1 MKLSLQWL
9 KDYVDTDK
17 NVDEIADILTN
28 AGLEVEELGKFS
40 SLKSDLNGVVVG
52 KVLSVAQ
59 HPNADKL
66 KVTKVDVG
74 AEEPLDIV
82 CGAPNVA
89 EGQKVPIA
97 TIGTQLEF
105 EDGQKIKI
113 KAGKIR
119 GEVSKG
125 MICAEDELGIGTNHD
140 GIMVLPA
147 DSAIGS
153 PFKDQ
158 LDVYTDDIIEV
169 GLTPNRVDAACHEGA
184 ARDIATVLSKEL
196 KSSEY
201 GDLEVATSNESY
213 SIKIDAPDKCPRYSA
228 LVIKGIEV
236 KDSPEWLQN
245 RLKVIG
251 IQPKNNIV
259 DITNYVMHDIGHPL
273 HAFDLSEISGN
284 QIVVRDAQE
293 GEVFVTLDEK
303 ERTLTGDELM
313 ICNANEPMAIAGVL
327 GGLKSG
333 ISAETKDILIESAYF
348 NPSTVRK
355 SAKHHQIHTDAS
367 FRFER
372 GVDPNNTIRALK
384 LAAKLITET
393 AGGTIDKAAL
403 DAYPKPI
410 ANQEI
415 RLTYAYLKTLS
426 GLDLN
431 PDLVKKHFK
440 ALGIQIVSETEES
453 LLLSIPTNKP
463 DVTRP
468 CDLVE
473 EIMRIEGYNSVPFV
487 KKMKSSLPT
496 NVYGKSE
503 KIKNRIVQTLNG
515 LGFHQM
521 KSNPLKTKANDS
533 DVEIANPLSQESN
546 ALRDSLLISGLPVL
560 TYNANRQQK
569 NLKFFETGNE
579 YTISQEG
586 VVQKTKLVLW
596 AMGQQVSED
605 TWYQKSKETDLYFL
619 SGVANQLWQ
628 VLGLSG
634 ITSRPIQDD
643 DVFEYGLA
651 FELANKTLGKVGL
664 VNQDLLSANDIKSP
678 VFAADVDLA
687 MLMEA
692 SSFGQVKFK
701 PLSKF
706 PFVTRDVSFLL
717 SNNIKYA
724 EVEQCIRS
732 LKLKMLTEITCF
744 DVYKGKNESDLVSY
758 AIRLKFENPDKT
770 LKDKQ
775 VDYFIGE
782 IIKGLESLGCQIR
795 K

>member
-17 NVDEIADILTN
+17 DVNEIADILTN

-89 EGQKVPIA
+89 EGQMVPIA
-97 TIGTQLEF
+97 TVGTQLEF
-105 EDGQKIKI
+105 EDGRKTKIKPT
-113 KAGKIR
+113 KVR

-140 GIMVLPA
+140 GIMVLSA
-147 DSAIGS
+147 DSVIGS
-153 PFKDQ
+153 PFRDQ

-196 KSSEY
+196 KSSQY

-213 SIKIDAPDKCPRYSA
+213 SIQIDSPDKCPRYSA

-273 HAFDLSEISGN
+273 HAFDLSEIAGN
-284 QIVVRDAQE
+284 QIVVRDAKK
-293 GEVFVTLDEK
+293 GEVFTTLDEK

-333 ISAETKDILIESAYF
+333 INTNTKDILIESAYF

-384 LAAKLITET
+384 LAAKLVTET
-393 AGGTIDKAAL
+393 AGGTVDKAAL
-403 DAYPKPI
+403 DACPKPI
-410 ANQEI
+410 ANQEFEF
-415 RLTYAYLKTLS
+415 TYAYLKKLS
-426 GLDLN
+426 GLDL
-431 PDLVKKHFK
+431 DAALVKKHLT
-440 ALGIQIVSETEES
+440 ALGIQIISESAET
-453 LLLSIPTNKP
+453 LHLSIPTNKP

-468 CDLVE
+468 CDVVE
-473 EIMRIEGYNSVPFV
+473 EIMRIEGYNSVPFE
-487 KKMKSSLPT
+487 KEMKSSLPSNT
-496 NVYGKSE
+496 HGKSE

-521 KSNPLKTKANDS
+521 KSSPLKNKANDS

-546 ALRDSLLISGLPVL
+546 ALRDSLLVSGLPVL
-560 TYNANRQQK
+560 AYNANRQQK
-569 NLKFFETGNE
+569 NLKFFETGKE
-579 YTISQEG
+579 YTISSES
-586 VVQKTKLVLW
+586 VVQITKLVLW

-605 TWYQKSKETDLYFL
+605 TWYQKARETDLYSL
-619 SGVANQLWQ
+619 AGVASQLWQ
-628 VLGLSG
+628 VLGLSEV
-634 ITSRPIQDD
+634 TSSPLQDD
-643 DVFEYGLA
+643 ETLEYGLT
-651 FELANKTLGKVGL
+651 FEWNGQMLGKVGL
-664 VNQDLLSANDIKSP
+664 VNQDLLSANDLKSS
-678 VFAADVDLA
+678 VFAIDLDLA
-687 MLMEA
+687 KLMEA
-692 SSFGQVKFK
+692 SNFGEVKFK

-724 EVEQCIRS
+724 QVEHCIRA

-775 VDYFIGE
+775 VDYFMGE
-782 IIKGLESLGCQIR
+782 IIKGLESLGCEIR